1 MLDFISKISS
11 LNRLTL
17 AFSLLFS
24 IALIS
29 IPTFDLAENTSTQEL
44 YSDYENEK
52 NNKEVENENEL
63 DEFINDSL
71 LPSSTK
77 TAFDFIASKSGKD
90 YEILFLEIDS
100 PPPDL
105 T

>member
-52 NNKEVENENEL
+52 NNKEVENEL
-63 DEFINDSL
+63 DEYINDSVL
-71 LPSSTK
+71 SSSIK
-77 TAFDFIASKSGKD
+77 TVFDFIASKSVED
-90 YEILFLEIDS
+90 YEVLFLEIDS

>member
-1 MLDFISKISS
+1 LNYILKISS
-11 LNRLTL
+11 FKKLTL

-29 IPTFDLAENTSTQEL
+29 IPTFDLAENTSSQEL
-44 YSDYENEK
+44 YSDFENEK
-52 NNKEVENENEL
+52 KNKEVENEL
-63 DEFINDSL
+63 DEYINDSVL
-71 LPSSTK
+71 SSSIK
-77 TAFDFIASKSGKD
+77 TVFDFIASKSVED
-90 YEILFLEIDS
+90 YEVLFLEIDS

>member
-52 NNKEVENENEL
+52 NNKEVENEL
-63 DEFINDSL
+63 DEYINDSL